1 MDAGRCIDAD
11 DVARRVADAVGDG
24 CVVRLHDP
32 VAGVV
37 RTVAVAHRGR
47 DEQRPACPDQSDRDG
62 WTGQVLGTGRPVRLA
77 RLPAQPR
84 LRRVLAD
91 CRVEERVGAV
101 VIVPLRLGGAVIGTV
116 TAFRS
121 PGAVPYTLREQML
134 VESVVGRAL
143 RRSGA
148 EPAAGDGATSAP
160 APAGGDRDATSTLA
174 PGVGGGPAGS
184 PAAVE
189 LLLQRS
195 DAAVWATDLTGRT
208 LFVTPAMSELLALP
222 AGDVAGL
229 PMADFIDVPPLSL
242 TGMVPDEPERGD
254 RRLRRADGTWL
265 WLQTSSTPL
274 LDTGGRRRGTLTTVA
289 EVTER
294 KISEVALR
302 MRLDATRG
310 LLRLVGEVLRG
321 HDRAELLTASVAVA
335 AELLDAW
342 RVGVFELGDDGLLRL
357 RAAHGWPRSALG
369 RNELPALRSP
379 AELALRSD
387 EPLVV
392 RDLSRW
398 ELLVRTESITEE
410 VGSGCWIGIG
420 GRGVLA
426 VLEREP
432 RAFSAD
438 EVDLLVSLAEALT
451 ACIPAQARSV
461 RPARAKRAALLVAEP
476 V

>member
-1 MDAGRCIDAD
+1 MDAGRRLDAA
-11 DVARRVADAVGDG
+11 DVARRVAEAVGEG
-24 CVVRLHDP
+24 SVVRLHDP
-32 VAGVV
+32 EARLLRV
-37 RTVAVAHRGR
+37 VAVARRGVG
-47 DEQRPACPDQSDRDG
+47 EVEAACPDLSDRDG
-62 WTGQVLGTGRPVRLA
+62 WTGQVLRTGRPTRLA
-77 RLPAQPR
+77 RLRPQTR
-84 LRRVLAD
+84 LRSTLAD
-91 CRVEERVGAV
+91 CRVEQQVGAV
-101 VIVPLRLGGAVIGTV
+101 VIVPLELGGAVAGTV
-116 TAFRS
+116 TAFRP
-121 PGAVPYTLREQML
+121 PGAVPYTLREQLL
-134 VESVVGRAL
+134 VASVVGRAL
-143 RRSGA
+143 RR
-148 EPAAGDGATSAP
+148 AGLAT
-160 APAGGDRDATSTLA
+160 AGGDDRVDEA
-174 PGVGGGPAGS
+174 AGERRAEAG
-184 PAAVE
+184 AADQERTDVAR
-189 LLLQRS
+189 LLQRS
-195 DAAVWATDLTGRT
+195 DAALWATDLDGRT

-222 AGDVAGL
+222 AGDVVGL
-229 PMADFIDVPPLSL
+229 PMTDFVDVTPLSL

-254 RRLRRADGTWL
+254 RRLRRADGTRL

-274 LDTGGRRRGTLTTVA
+274 VAGGRRRGTLTTVA

-294 KISEVALR
+294 KDAEVALR

-310 LLRLVGEVLRG
+310 LLRLVSEVLRG
-321 HDRAELLTASVAVA
+321 SDRAELLTVSVAVA

-357 RAAHGWPRSALG
+357 RAAHGWPRAALG
-369 RNELPALRSP
+369 RSELPALRSP

-410 VGSGCWIGIG
+410 VAAGCWIGIG

-432 RAFSAD
+432 RAFTAD

-461 RPARAKRAALLVAEP
+461 RPARARRAAQLVAEP